1 MTLIIFP
8 KKLRNIS
15 LPVYHCDP
23 ATVYNS
29 VSNKDLLE
37 MEHIPQDY
45 LGGNLSTKT
54 ATELKE
60 LLGRQE
66 KLLKKEKFLKTLPDG
81 GVKVQAFVEK
91 LQRMISERIE
101 TDLQK
106 STNRQI
112 ISPSTNVK
120 PKVIT
125 EVSGQLI
132 KKPVSKFK
140 KQNLQLSRDV
150 PKQNTDMKKDFSA
163 LVQNESELFSCN
175 GEGDLHMELERNT
188 SNSVLQRDQVTIEDI
203 GETLEKMEISSADTD
218 KHETSSAE
226 EHILT
231 VIERTHR
238 NRKRDTLKLNRYL
251 KISNI
256 QDLPPELRNP
266 SNKNVLAETETK
278 QTRMKVDSLWEES
291 AVCPPKYKY
300 SAAQEMSIQE
310 SMKLQAEQT
319 RHREESQ
326 AIYAAE
332 KLAEKLN
339 IKLETFNP
347 EGRDIVY
354 REPEVIDSD
363 DDLEGVD

>member
-1 MTLIIFP
+1 
-8 KKLRNIS
+8 
-15 LPVYHCDP
+15 
-23 ATVYNS
+23 
-29 VSNKDLLE
+29 

-45 LGGNLSTKT
+45 LGGDLSTKS

-60 LLGRQE
+60 LLERQE
-66 KLLKKEKFLKTLPDG
+66 KLLKKVKFLKTLPDG

-101 TDLQK
+101 TDLQE

-112 ISPSTNVK
+112 ISPSTKANVK

-125 EVSGQLI
+125 EVPGQLI

-140 KQNLQLSRDV
+140 KQNLQQSRDV
-150 PKQNTDMKKDFSA
+150 PKQNTNKNKDFSA

-218 KHETSSAE
+218 KHETPPAE
-226 EHILT
+226 EHILS

-266 SNKNVLAETETK
+266 SNMLAETETK
-278 QTRMKVDSLWEES
+278 QTKKKVDWEES

>member
-1 MTLIIFP
+1 
-8 KKLRNIS
+8 
-15 LPVYHCDP
+15 
-23 ATVYNS
+23 
-29 VSNKDLLE
+29 

-45 LGGNLSTKT
+45 LEGNLSTKSV
-54 ATELKE
+54 TELKE
-60 LLGRQE
+60 LLERQE
-66 KLLKKEKFLKTLPDG
+66 KLLKKVKFLKTLPDG
-81 GVKVQAFVEK
+81 GAKVQSFVEK
-91 LQRMISERIE
+91 LHRMISERIE
-101 TDLQK
+101 TELQE

-112 ISPSTNVK
+112 ISPSLNRQVISPSTKENVK

-125 EVSGQLI
+125 EVTGQMI

-140 KQNLQLSRDV
+140 IQNLQQSRDV
-150 PKQNTDMKKDFSA
+150 PKQNKDIQKDFSVM
-163 LVQNESELFSCN
+163 VQNESESDLCN
-175 GEGDLHMELERNT
+175 AEGNVHMELERNM
-188 SNSVLQRDQVTIEDI
+188 SNYVLERDQVTIEDI

-218 KHETSSAE
+218 RHETPPAE
-226 EHILT
+226 EHILS

-238 NRKRDTLKLNRYL
+238 NRKRDTIKLNRYL

-256 QDLPPELRNP
+256 EDLPPDLRNP
-266 SNKNVLAETETK
+266 KKNMLTETSETK
-278 QTRMKVDSLWEES
+278 QSKKKVDSVWEES

-300 SAAQEMSIQE
+300 SAAQEMSLQE
-310 SMKLQAEQT
+310 SMKLQEEQV

-347 EGRDIVY
+347 EGRNIVY